1 MNRVIAIL
9 SGLALCL
16 CGQLSRAELVTAL
29 TNSNVLVNFDTATP
43 GTTSAVNVTGLLGG
57 DFLSGIDSRPANG
70 ALFGFAVNGTT
81 GRLYSIDRATGA
93 ASLQSTISTAL
104 SGNFFGVD
112 FNPTVDRLRIVSDT
126 GQNLRVNV
134 DTGAALVDGAL
145 QFAAGDPN
153 VGTTPQVVAA
163 AYSNNFGNAVS
174 TTLYTLDLA
183 TQSLLT
189 QAPPNAGTLNTIG
202 SLSGILF
209 PEAAFDISGMTGLAY
224 AVLNGFELVQ
234 VDLTSGATSSLGAIN
249 APGSIVGFAA
259 PSVTA
264 VPEPGSAL
272 LVALGSAAWIGIRRS
287 SSSRQRSVAPRSPG
301 NE

>member
-1 MNRVIAIL
+1 MEPQVDCIQSIERRARHR
-9 SGLALCL
+9 C
-16 CGQLSRAELVTAL
+16 SR
-29 TNSNVLVNFDTATP
+29 
-43 GTTSAVNVTGLLGG
+43 
-57 DFLSGIDSRPANG
+57 
-70 ALFGFAVNGTT
+70 
-81 GRLYSIDRATGA
+81 
-93 ASLQSTISTAL
+93 TISAAL
-104 SGNFFGVD
+104 NGNFFGMD

-153 VGTTPQVVAA
+153 AGTTPQVVAA

-209 PEAAFDISGMTGLAY
+209 PEAAFDIFGHDRIGLR
-224 AVLNGFELVQ
+224 
-234 VDLTSGATSSLGAIN
+234 
-249 APGSIVGFAA
+249 
-259 PSVTA
+259 
-264 VPEPGSAL
+264 
-272 LVALGSAAWIGIRRS
+272 GIKRF
-287 SSSRQRSVAPRSPG
+287 
-301 NE
+301 